1 MEQLT
6 FEEGMKLSFRINDL
20 KREVADFLETNFDQ
34 SGALPVFI
42 AEQELHSVVSKA
54 VHKQFT
60 ALVKEDPKFL
70 HKAKEMGMSDKAIK
84 SICEDLK
91 AEGITFEPV
100 E

>member
-1 MEQLT
+1 MEQIT

-20 KREVADFLETNFDQ
+20 KKDVADFLEKHFEHA
-34 SGALPVFI
+34 GALPVFM

-60 ALVKEDPKFL
+60 ALVKDDPKFL

-84 SICEDLK
+84 SICEDLE
-91 AEGITFEPV
+91 AEGVTFEPI